1 MQMKTAGVKDDGNGI
16 TAVVAEEGDD

>member
-1 MQMKTAGVKDDGNGI
+1 MQMKTAAVKDDGNCI

>member
-1 MQMKTAGVKDDGNGI
+1 MQMKTAGVKDDRNCI